1 MRLSRIYGAWS
12 LIAVFAAAQAIVW
25 TLANGRRDL
34 LVSAVAGNLLFV
46 TIWALMTPVLFKA
59 VARYPVRQHVAGYA
73 SAFAVFFI
81 GTNAIVRLP
90 FVFTRGWSWFGRGLL
105 STLSEYV
112 VPASLAFAALVAIG
126 HWLASRRDTAPT
138 HVSIADRGQTFRV
151 PVEAIHWIQAE
162 DNYVLIHTPA
172 RTYTARERISDL
184 ESRLDQRRFAR
195 VHRSTI
201 VNLSIISA
209 VKPLSH
215 GDYEVVLSCGTSVR
229 GSRSR
234 RAVLDRLR

>member
-1 MRLSRIYGAWS
+1 
-12 LIAVFAAAQAIVW
+12 V
-25 TLANGRRDL
+25 
-34 LVSAVAGNLLFV
+34 
-46 TIWALMTPVLFKA
+46 
-59 VARYPVRQHVAGYA
+59 
-73 SAFAVFFI
+73 

-90 FVFTRGWSWFGRGLL
+90 FVFSRGWSWFSRGLF
-105 STLSEYV
+105 SALSEYV

-126 HWLASRRDTAPT
+126 HWLAPKGDAAPT

-172 RTYTARERISDL
+172 RTYTARERISDF
-184 ESRLDQRRFAR
+184 ESRLDRTRFAR
-195 VHRSTI
+195 VHRSAI
-201 VNLSIISA
+201 VNLSLISA

>member
-1 MRLSRIYGAWS
+1 MRLSRIFGVWAIVAMLS
-12 LIAVFAAAQAIVW
+12 ALQAIVW

-34 LVSAVAGNLLFV
+34 LAAAVAGNLLFAV
-46 TIWALMTPVLFKA
+46 IWAAMTPFLFKA
-59 VARYPVRQHVAGYA
+59 VERYPVRQHIAGYV
-73 SAFAVFFI
+73 SAFAIFFV

-90 FVFTRGWSWFGRGLL
+90 FVLHRGWIWFGRGLL
-105 STLSEYV
+105 STLSELV
-112 VPASLAFAALVAIG
+112 VPASLSFAALVLIG
-126 HWLASRRDTAPT
+126 HWLAPKREAAT

-151 PVEAIHWIQAE
+151 PVDAIHWIQAE

-184 ESRLDQRRFAR
+184 ETRLDRERFAR
-195 VHRSTI
+195 VHRSAI
-201 VNLSIISA
+201 VNVSLISA